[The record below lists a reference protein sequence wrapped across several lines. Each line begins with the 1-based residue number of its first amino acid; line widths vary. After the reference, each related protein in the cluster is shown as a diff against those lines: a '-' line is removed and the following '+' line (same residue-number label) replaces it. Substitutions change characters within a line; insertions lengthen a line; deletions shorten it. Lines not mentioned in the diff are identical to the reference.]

1 MFIVFCL
8 ADLAQEIRNPKHT
21 DVHNPRGSQILIN
34 VFDWS
39 SLRNDTFDSHF
50 NLSKAILRLY
60 KDGNFTKGCSNVTLQ
75 AKVYC
80 EHATGASEFTGM
92 AYNIEMANGKYW
104 EELDLT
110 QQFKSLWPIPYR
122 GDQVYVTV
130 TLKSQCANN
139 NLPIKLYD
147 LKAISKLKLRRRLYD
162 NQPVLCLYLKDD
174 MTEKLARNAAA
185 GHVQPIPSDEVLSVP
200 ENGIRTKR
208 STSTKCRKVDHI
220 VSFKELG
227 LSYVILPTEYNAG
240 KCVGGCNYGY
250 INGLAARESY
260 KVNNY
265 AKLLAA
271 QAHEDQPETGMCCN
285 PGEYDPLMLL
295 ISTADGSS
303 VKQKLYHEMKVRE
316 CYCR

>member
-1 MFIVFCL
+1 MFTVFCL
-8 ADLAQEIRNPKHT
+8 TDLAQEIRHPKHT
-21 DVHNPRGSQILIN
+21 DVHTPRGSQILIN
-34 VFDWS
+34 IFDWS

-60 KDGNFTKGCSNVTLQ
+60 KDGNFTKECSNVTLQ

-80 EHATGASEFTGM
+80 KHATGESEFTGM
-92 AYNIEMANGKYW
+92 AHNIEMSNGRYW

-122 GDQVYVTV
+122 GNQVYVTL

-147 LKAISKLKLRRRLYD
+147 LKAITKLKLRRKLYE
-162 NQPVLCLYLKDD
+162 NQPILCLYLNDD
-174 MTEKLARNAAA
+174 MTEKLARNTAA
-185 GHVQPIPSDEVLSVP
+185 GHVQAIPSDEVLSVP
-200 ENGIRTKR
+200 DNGIRTKR
-208 STSTKCRKVDHI
+208 GASARQCRRVDHF
-220 VSFKELG
+220 VSFKALG

-240 KCVGGCNYGY
+240 KCVGSCNQNY
-250 INGLAARESY
+250 INELKPHQLY

-265 AKLLAA
+265 GKLLAA
-271 QAHEDQPETGMCCN
+271 QAKEQHETGMCCN